1 MNEQKPVYVAMTD
14 TVMSN
19 WGMAKD
25 KNNKLIVLC
34 DNMAEAQTV
43 ESNMEHRTDM
53 KKITIS
59 TTKPKFDPETNYI
72 QEITKEIYPEWYE
85 KDYFKDQKAEAKNEN
100 I

>member
-1 MNEQKPVYVAMTD
+1 MNEQKPVYVSMTD

-19 WGMAKD
+19 WGKAKD
-25 KNNKLIVLC
+25 KNNILIVLC
-34 DNMAEAQTV
+34 DNMAEAHTV
-43 ESNMEHRTDM
+43 VSNMEHRSDM
-53 KKITIS
+53 VNIKICI
-59 TTKPKFDPETNYI
+59 TKPKFDTETNYT

>member
-1 MNEQKPVYVAMTD
+1 MNEQKPVYVSMTSS
-14 TVMSN
+14 VMSN
-19 WGMAKD
+19 WGMAKG

-85 KDYFKDQKAEAKNEN
+85 KDYFKDQKAEAKNET